1 MVLARVDILSDP
13 AQRVLQ
19 IAAVAGQRVD
29 YGVLASVS
37 GRPVADL
44 VEVLREAVA
53 HHVQSVE
60 PGTDSY
66 AFRHALVQEAI
77 YDDLLPAERAPLHAA
92 YAQAVAGR
100 IEARAGAAPRSW
112 PARRPGRRGPGRW
125 NCWTNSGW
133 PTAATPTPPS
143 SAVGSGSGSG
153 WARALINRPTV
164 LLADEPTG
172 ALDSRAGEQV
182 MDLLLDL
189 NQIGQ
194 TLLLVTHDEQLAL
207 RCASRVIRLADGRV
221 AEQSE
226 LERAS

>member
-100 IEARAGAAPRSW
+100 IEARRCRPAQLAG
-112 PARRPGRRGPGRW
+112 
-125 NCWTNSGW
+125 
-133 PTAATPTPPS
+133 TPTRQ
-143 SAVGSGSGSG
+143 AR
-153 WARALINRPTV
+153 ARAL
-164 LLADEPTG
+164 E
-172 ALDSRAGEQV
+172 
-182 MDLLLDL
+182 LLDGL
-189 NQIGQ
+189 GMADRRNAYPAQLSGGERQ
-194 TLLLVTHDEQLAL
+194 RVGVGPRTHQPADGTAGRRAD
-207 RCASRVIRLADGRV
+207 RCARQPRR
-221 AEQSE
+221 
-226 LERAS
+226 